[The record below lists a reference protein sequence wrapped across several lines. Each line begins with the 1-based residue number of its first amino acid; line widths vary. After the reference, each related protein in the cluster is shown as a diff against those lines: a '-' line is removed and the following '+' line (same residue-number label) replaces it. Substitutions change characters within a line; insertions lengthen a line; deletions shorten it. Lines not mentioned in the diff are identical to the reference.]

1 MKTKISLLL
10 VLALALSLLSGCG
23 QTVNAVAGG
32 PDSLS
37 KLGTVTTDCR
47 TTSDPTVPAISAAKD
62 YAEIYAAL
70 TASRNSAAAGGTFAR
85 AADLAEPEMAIDSPA
100 EAPMPAPTAANSD
113 SGEAGYSGTNVQ
125 VQGIDEGDIVKTDG
139 EYIYVLNRAPVSD
152 EGYRDDLLTIVRAE
166 GADSAVVSRTRIGWS
181 YWESDDD
188 NDRYSGYSSESKDPR
203 EMFVSG
209 GTLVILSNYYK
220 DRGWYENGGN
230 EWKSET
236 EQYLCVDFY
245 DVSDPASPRLVSSLG
260 QDGNLTGSRLLDGRL
275 YVVSTYYVWN
285 FDEDD
290 PVTYVP
296 GVYRDGVAR
305 PLPADCIYICG
316 ESTQYVVACSYD
328 LAGGSLDASQSLLG
342 SGSRLYMSGENLYV
356 LGSTWRNEV
365 TSERAESVY
374 TVTEHLN
381 YSTTEIYRF
390 DLSGGLTLAA
400 NGSVPG
406 YIESQFSADER
417 DGYLRIVTTYDASA
431 YTIYEDETMGFV
443 NYRWPDEQAMS
454 SNGLYVLD
462 GSLNVAGSLT
472 GLAESEYVY
481 SVRFDGDAAYFCTY
495 RQVDPLFTVDLS
507 DPANPTVLS
516 ALKIT
521 GFSEY
526 LHGWTENRLFGFGYE
541 ADEETGRTDG
551 LKLVMFDTSD
561 KTGVTA
567 AHTYALRDVYYSE
580 ALYNHKAF
588 FIDPAKNIIGFIGN
602 DSEYFVFSY
611 DENAGFHELC
621 RFSFDAYEYNVRGLW
636 IGDTAYIVGQEEM
649 MTVGMD
655 TWTDITGIRI
665 SG

>member
-1 MKTKISLLL
+1 MKTKLSLLL
-10 VLALALSLLSGCG
+10 ILALALSLLAGCG
-23 QTVNAVAGG
+23 QAVKAAAGG
-32 PDSLS
+32 HGPLP
-37 KLGTVTTDCR
+37 LGTVTTDCR
-47 TTSDPTVPAISAAKD
+47 ATVDPAVPAISAAKD
-62 YAEIYAAL
+62 YAEIRAAL
-70 TASRNSAAAGGTFAR
+70 TASWKSAADGGSFTR
-85 AADLAEPEMAIDSPA
+85 AADLAEPEMAMDTPA

-113 SGEAGYSGTNVQ
+113 NSAAGYSGTNVQ

-139 EYIYVLNRAPVSD
+139 TYIYVLNRAPISD
-152 EGYRDDLLTIVRAE
+152 EGYRDDVLTIVRAD
-166 GADSAVVSRTRIGWS
+166 GANSAVVSQTKIGWS
-181 YWESDDD
+181 YWESDNE
-188 NDRYSGYSSESKDPR
+188 NDRYSGYSSESKRPQ

-209 GTLVILSNYYK
+209 GTLAILSYYYK

-230 EWKSET
+230 EWNSET

-245 DVSDPASPRLVSSLG
+245 DVSDPAAPRLISALG
-260 QDGNLTGSRLLDGRL
+260 QDGNLTGSRLMDGKL

-285 FDEDD
+285 YDEDD

-316 ESTQYVVACSYD
+316 ESTQYVVACSYE

-342 SGSRLYMSGENLYV
+342 SGNRLYMSGENLYV

-365 TSERAESVY
+365 TQERAESVY

-390 DLSGGLTLAA
+390 DLGGGGLILAA
-400 NGSVPG
+400 SGSVPG

-417 DGYLRIVTTYDASA
+417 DGYLRIVTTYDASS
-431 YTIYEDETMGFV
+431 YTIYEDAVMGFV
-443 NYRWPDEQAMS
+443 NYRWPDEQTPS

-472 GLAESEYVY
+472 GLAEREYVY
-481 SVRFDGDAAYFCTY
+481 SVRFDGDVAYFCTF
-495 RQVDPLFTVDLS
+495 RNVDPLFTVDLS
-507 DPANPTVLS
+507 DPENPTVLS
-516 ALKIT
+516 ALKIS

-541 ADEETGRTDG
+541 ADEDTGRTEG
-551 LKLVMFDTSD
+551 LKLVMFDTTD
-561 KTGVTA
+561 KTNVTA

-602 DSEYFVFSY
+602 DSEYFIFSY
-611 DENAGFHELC
+611 DGDAGFTELC
-621 RFSFDAYEYNVRGLW
+621 RFSFDSYEYNVRGLW
-636 IGDTAYIVGQEEM
+636 IGGTAYIVGQEEM

-655 TWTDITGIRI
+655 TWRDPAGIRI
-665 SG
+665 SE